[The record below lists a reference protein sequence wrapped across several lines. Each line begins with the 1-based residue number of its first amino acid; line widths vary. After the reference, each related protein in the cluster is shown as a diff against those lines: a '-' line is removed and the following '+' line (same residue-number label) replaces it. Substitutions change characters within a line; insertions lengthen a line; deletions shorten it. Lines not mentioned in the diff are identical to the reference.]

1 MKTTITRT
9 EVHQFLSRLGFR
21 NHFKGY
27 EYITELVLMMLSG
40 ELKPRLLCKF
50 GYMKVG
56 RKYKSTGANVERS
69 VRHAID
75 VAYNA
80 NPMLFISS
88 FGFYVRPTSL
98 ELLTSITTYFKDMN
112 DDTPPIKISYAG

>member
-9 EVHQFLSRLGFR
+9 EVHRFLSRLGFR
-21 NHFKGY
+21 SYFKGY

-40 ELKPRLLCKF
+40 ELQQRLLCKF

-69 VRHAID
+69 VRHAIE

-88 FGFYVRPTSL
+88 FGFYVRPTNL

-112 DDTPPIKISYAG
+112 DDEPPVTISYVG